1 MPRTSLTPDQAQQ
14 LGTLLRA
21 RRTALNLSLRQVAQ
35 LTGLTI
41 STLSEIETGVNLS
54 PLPDTLKLLARALGL
69 SISDLF
75 VVADWLP
82 AGELPTL
89 KPYLRAKYRD
99 LDESA
104 MAELERYADGLVKR
118 YGGLGPIDG
127 EDERPQAETS
137 TSK

>member
-21 RRTALNLSLRQVAQ
+21 RRAVLDLSLRQVAQ

-54 PLPDTLKLLARALGL
+54 PLPGTLKSLATGLGL

-75 VVADWLP
+75 VIADWLP
-82 AGELPTL
+82 ADELPTL
-89 KPYLRAKYRD
+89 KPYLRAKYHD
-99 LDESA
+99 LDEQA
-104 MAELERYADGLVKR
+104 ITELERYADHLAQR
-118 YGGLGPIDG
+118 HGGLGPIDH
-127 EDERPQAETS
+127 EDEQP
-137 TSK
+137 

>member
-54 PLPDTLKLLARALGL
+54 PLPDTLKSLARGLGL

-75 VVADWLP
+75 VIADWLP
-82 AGELPTL
+82 ADELPTL
-89 KPYLRAKYRD
+89 KPYLRAKYHD
-99 LDESA
+99 LDEGA
-104 MAELERYADGLVKR
+104 ITELEAYANRLIQR
-118 YGGLGPIDG
+118 HGGHGPTDH
-127 EDERPQAETS
+127 EDEQP
-137 TSK
+137 